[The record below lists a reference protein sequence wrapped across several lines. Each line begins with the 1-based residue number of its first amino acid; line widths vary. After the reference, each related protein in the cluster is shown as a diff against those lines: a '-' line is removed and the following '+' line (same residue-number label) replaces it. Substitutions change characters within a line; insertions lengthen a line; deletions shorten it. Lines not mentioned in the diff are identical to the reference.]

1 MKSRRQVKAATSR
14 RWHKAL
20 SAESLSHMDHLD
32 NHDQWTPTKYLNLL
46 KVDIGLCLDSI
57 EVGISQ
63 VDISM

>member
-1 MKSRRQVKAATSR
+1 
-14 RWHKAL
+14 
-20 SAESLSHMDHLD
+20 MDHLD
-32 NHDQWTPTKYLNLL
+32 NHDQWTPTKYLNPL